1 MKMQDGL
8 KAGRSI
14 YKMKIL
20 PFLGWLV
27 LVTAL
32 SLMPADAE
40 SLSMFPHADKL
51 AHSLFYLGFTFLL
64 GWGVKMSKWKLIL
77 SGTLYGILME
87 ILQEWMGWGRIFDMF
102 DILANIIG
110 ALIGTIILIS
120 VSK

>member
-1 MKMQDGL
+1 
-8 KAGRSI
+8 
-14 YKMKIL
+14 MKIL

-27 LVTAL
+27 LVTVL

-40 SLSMFPHADKL
+40 NLTMFSHADKL

-64 GWGVKMSKWKLIL
+64 GWCVKLARWKLVL
-77 SGTLYGILME
+77 SATLYGILME